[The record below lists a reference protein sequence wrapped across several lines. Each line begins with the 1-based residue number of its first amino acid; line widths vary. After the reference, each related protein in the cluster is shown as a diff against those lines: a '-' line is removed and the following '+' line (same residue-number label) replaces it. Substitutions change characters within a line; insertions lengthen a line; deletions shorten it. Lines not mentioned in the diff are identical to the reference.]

1 MLAKFL
7 GTSFGSRSPVHA
19 GTTNVI
25 PPTTLARLRLGMR
38 PLPLILAIALTT
50 ALLAGCVSNKP
61 DDIQASSLET
71 TSAGDASSTSTA
83 AANLPPKPTRT
94 SLDVTAAVSQPW
106 AKPGESVTLT
116 ATSAKAT
123 TYSWYLQL
131 RPAAAAAPA
140 TSGGHSGHR
149 ALEDAIT
156 FDPAMDGPGHGSSPE
171 PTPPKPQPNLNT
183 GNIDP
188 GQAKPLTFKEEG
200 LYQLHCHPHPWMKVN
215 VTVKQG
221 ASAAEQTITII
232 DGRAQSDYRYAPE
245 DLVVAPGTKI
255 NFVNKGAQMHT
266 ATQEAYLETI
276 PGEGKSV
283 TFSPKST
290 GDYDVIV
297 IARDATTGV
306 GVAKARLLVDAT
318 KPDEKQPIGPYNGE
332 FQAAAPR
339 PAELPAPVPAA
350 ESAEHPFTSPYSIK
364 SLKFTFSATSDT
376 PVPPTVS
383 VSLQKED
390 GTEIASAEPA
400 ASGEVSAADLPAG
413 TYKLIITA
421 GQGVMIAYE
430 ALGEALLDLQLPGST
445 PVQDES
451 QPHGH

>member
-1 MLAKFL
+1 
-7 GTSFGSRSPVHA
+7 
-19 GTTNVI
+19 
-25 PPTTLARLRLGMR
+25 MR
-38 PLPLILAIALTT
+38 PLPLILGIALTT

-61 DDIQASSLET
+61 DDVQASSLET
-71 TSAGDASSTSTA
+71 TGTGDASSTSTA

-106 AKPGESVTLT
+106 VKPGESVTLT

-123 TYSWYLQL
+123 TYAWYLQL
-131 RPAAAAAPA
+131 RPAAAAAAAPA
-140 TSGGHSGHR
+140 ASGGTSSTGQR
-149 ALEDAIT
+149 GADEAT
-156 FDPAMDGPGHGSSPE
+156 APAGFCLNLGPGCPSAPAS
-171 PTPPKPQPNLNT
+171 TPPKPQPNMNT

-188 GQAKPLTFKEEG
+188 GQAKPLLFKEAG
-200 LYQLHCHPHPWMKVN
+200 LYQLHCHPHPWMQMN

-221 ASAAEQTITII
+221 ASAAEQTIAIV
-232 DGRAQSDYRYAPE
+232 DGRAQSEYRYSIE
-245 DLVVAPGTKI
+245 DIVVAPGTKVV
-255 NFVNKGAQMHT
+255 FENKGAQMHT
-266 ATQEAYLETI
+266 ATQGAYLEAI

-283 TFSPKST
+283 TFSPKNT
-290 GDYDVIV
+290 GDYDVVV

-339 PAELPAPVPAA
+339 PAELPEPVPAA
-350 ESAEHPFTSPYSIK
+350 ESAEHPFTSPYPIK
-364 SLKFTFSATSDT
+364 SLKFTFTATSDT

-390 GTEIASAEPA
+390 GTEIASAQPA

-413 TYKLIITA
+413 TYKLIVTA
-421 GQGVMIAYE
+421 GQGAMIAYE
-430 ALGEALLDLQLPGST
+430 ALGEAMLDLQLPGSA